1 MPAPTPIDETYIPC
15 VGLRA
20 LVGGVLAAITTG
32 GFTPSVAVD
41 EMTNNAGYGFY
52 EDVQTIKKGM
62 VKVTIA
68 AKTTLT
74 GLISG
79 DIYPVLINCTTMPT
93 VTAGIMAAPTPTVAG
108 APAFAGNC
116 RLIMDNNDVLDVSK
130 GVKYSFTGTT
140 QGTFAYSI

>member
-1 MPAPTPIDETYIPC
+1 MPSPVAESFIPC

-20 LVGGVLAAITTG
+20 LVGGVLTAITTG
-32 GFTPSVAVD
+32 GFTPGVAVD
-41 EMTNNAGYGFY
+41 DLTNNAGYGFY

-62 VKVTIA
+62 IKVTIA

-79 DIYPVLINCTTMPT
+79 DIYEVLINCTTMPGL
-93 VTAGIMAAPTPTVAG
+93 TAGIRDAPTPTVAG
-108 APAFAGNC
+108 APCFAGNC
-116 RLIMDNNDVLDVSK
+116 RLIMDNNDVLDVTK

-140 QGTFAYSI
+140 QGSYSYLI